1 MALDKFKAPPL
12 PNAPGQWD
20 AQYMRQVLRVLELY
34 FSQLDSNTPNHA
46 QKYTANE
53 FVAAPMLLPD
63 GSYAP
68 GTFTGTDIV
77 ATNSIDTNFLTS
89 HTSVTGYER
98 ANGVWTDALISYGHR
113 NGRQISEDMM
123 VGSVFANYLYG
134 DGRNVWAPYT
144 VLQSSSNQTLSA
156 IDQAVA
162 VTYTTNNFSDGI
174 TVASSSRIT
183 VAYAGIYQ
191 FTFSLQF
198 QSTNN
203 GTELINVWFR
213 KNGTNIDTSNSQFSI
228 PPRKSAGV
236 PAALIAVTPYMIDL
250 AVNDYVEIMWGSTAT
265 TTSLVALSAVSYSA
279 GVTPAIPATPSVIV
293 AVQFVSAK
301 FPTPTYVAPLP
312 VFGFGQ
318 IGAIS
323 VVVP

>member
-12 PNAPGQWD
+12 PNPPGVWD

-34 FSQLDSNTPNHA
+34 FSQMDSNTPNHA
-46 QKYTANE
+46 QKYTADS
-53 FVAAPMLLPD
+53 FV
-63 GSYAP
+63 G

-77 ATNSIDTNFLTS
+77 ATNSVDTNLLTS

-98 ANGVWTDALISYGHR
+98 ADGVWTDALISYGHR

-123 VGSVFANYLYG
+123 IGNMFANYLYG
-134 DGRNVWAPYT
+134 DGRNVWTPYT
-144 VLQSSSNQTLSA
+144 VLENSNSQTLPA

-162 VTYTTNNFSDGI
+162 VTYTANNFPDGI

-183 VAYAGIYQ
+183 VTYAGIYL

-198 QSTNN
+198 SSTST
-203 GTELINVWFR
+203 GTELVNVWFR
-213 KNGTNIDTSNSQFSI
+213 KNGTDIATSNSQFSM
-228 PPRKSAGV
+228 PARKSAGV

-250 AVNDYVEIMWGSTAT
+250 AAGDYVEIMWGSTAT
-265 TTSLVALSAVSYSA
+265 TTSLAALGAVSYSA
-279 GVTPAIPATPSVIV
+279 GVTPTIPATPSAIV
-293 AVQFVSAK
+293 AVQFVSAM
-301 FPTPTYVAPLP
+301 FPTPIYVAPLP

-323 VVVP
+323 VTVP